1 MRGLGDWRRVAALIG
16 AVAALY
22 GIAGCNSNR
31 TDLRSLARGE
41 MAKLEVPAAPRPG
54 PTLAFTDAAG
64 RSRTLADYRG
74 RVVVLN
80 FWATW
85 CAPCRRELPS
95 LGRLE
100 TAYAARGVQVI
111 PLSVDRDQDLAQAR
125 TLLATAPPLALYR
138 DPAYRLAFGLEP
150 RIGGFPTTVIYDRQ
164 GRERARISD
173 DVDWSS
179 PDAHAVIDAVL
190 AQP

>member
-1 MRGLGDWRRVAALIG
+1 MRALGDWRKVAALIG

-31 TDLRSLARGE
+31 ADLSSLARGE
-41 MAKLEVPAAPRPG
+41 MAKLEVPAQPRAAPR
-54 PTLAFTDAAG
+54 LSFTDATG

-74 RVVVLN
+74 QVVVLN

-95 LGRLE
+95 LGRLQ
-100 TAYAARGVQVI
+100 TAYAGRPVQVI
-111 PLSVDRDQDLAQAR
+111 ALSVDRDQDLAQAR
-125 TLLATAPPLALYR
+125 TLLATAPPLALFR
-138 DPAYRLAFGLEP
+138 DPGYRIAFGLDP

-164 GRERARISD
+164 GRERARIAA
-173 DVDWSS
+173 DVDWAGA
-179 PDAHAVIDAVL
+179 DARAVIDAVL